1 LRLKNILK
9 QSLAIFRPRK
19 INSGH
24 YFEAVFCFTQS
35 RQGAKAQGVFFA
47 ALRLCGFAAL
57 RETKHR
63 IKNAGIQ

>member
-47 ALRLCGFAAL
+47 ALRGFAAL